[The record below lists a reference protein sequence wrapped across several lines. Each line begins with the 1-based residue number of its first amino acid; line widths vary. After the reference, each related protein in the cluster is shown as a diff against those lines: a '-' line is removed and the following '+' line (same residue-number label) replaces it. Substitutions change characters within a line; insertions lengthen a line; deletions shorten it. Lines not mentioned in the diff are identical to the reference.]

1 MKRNTFTLIEL
12 LVVIGIIGILAGI
25 LIPAA
30 NKAMDKAD
38 EATCAS
44 NLKQIG
50 IASAG
55 YSSDNQNYLVPG
67 CNYAGVCWAQQLYSY
82 VNEEEVFSCP
92 SASAY
97 DNLTFSST
105 TLHLTYL
112 ANSGIHKVLAS
123 ATAKPI
129 KNYTVE
135 KASKAISLAPNAEG
149 DDDVTVTS
157 TNIVSLTT
165 GTSGGKTNRHLKK
178 QANYLF
184 VDGHAASITEE
195 VITNSSA
202 NYWLEY

>member
-30 NKAMDKAD
+30 NKALDKAD

-50 IASAG
+50 IASAS

-67 CNYAGVCWAQQLYSY
+67 CNFGSVCWAQQLYSY

-92 SASAY
+92 TSNAF

-105 TLHLTYL
+105 TLHLSYL
-112 ANSGIHKVLAS
+112 ANSGIHKVLTSAS
-123 ATAKPI
+123 AKPI

-135 KASKAISLAPNAEG
+135 KTSKAISLAPNAEG

-157 TNIVSLTT
+157 SNIVSLTT
-165 GTSGGKTNRHLKK
+165 GTSGGKTNRHMKK

-184 VDGHAASITEE
+184 VDGHAASLTEDF
-195 VITNSSA
+195 VTDNSDK
-202 NYWLEY
+202 YWLEY